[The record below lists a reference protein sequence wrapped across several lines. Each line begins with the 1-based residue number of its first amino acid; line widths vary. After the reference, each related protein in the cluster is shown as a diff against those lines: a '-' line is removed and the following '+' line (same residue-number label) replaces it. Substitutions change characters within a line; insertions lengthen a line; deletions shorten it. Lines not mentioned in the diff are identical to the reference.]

1 MVKITVNR
9 KEVEQIMTKEKI
21 TLAELKRKT
30 SQIISE
36 LQENNERFE
45 QLHNNEALTLKEYER
60 TWGRLF
66 QEKIELQK
74 ELDDLHTRL
83 LINWVKDHQ
92 LKINLGGW

>member
-1 MVKITVNR
+1 MI
-9 KEVEQIMTKEKI
+9 KEKI

-45 QLHNNEALTLKEYER
+45 KLHNNEGLTLKQYESR
-60 TWGRLF
+60 WGRLF
-66 QEKIELQK
+66 QKKIELQK

-83 LINWVKDHQ
+83 LINWVWPKVAVEK
-92 LKINLGGW
+92 LENKETKEVIECRP